1 VAQREVEVILLRQL
15 ASELATPVVIVDAQG
30 DLLYFNEAAEAIV
43 GRRFEDT
50 GEIRR
55 DEWSARFQP
64 TLVDG
69 APIKPEEQLLAETVD
84 QHRPIHGRFWM
95 RGLDGVRRLVEGTSL
110 PLVGQNGRQLGAFAF
125 FWEIDRQ

>member
-1 VAQREVEVILLRQL
+1 VAQHEVEVILLRQL

-50 GEIRR
+50 GDIRR
-55 DEWSARFQP
+55 DEWSARFEPSQ
-64 TLVDG
+64 VDG
-69 APIKPEEQLLAETVD
+69 SPLKPEEQLLSETVD
-84 QHRPIHGRFWM
+84 RHQPIHGRFWM

-110 PLVGQNGRQLGAFAF
+110 PLIGQNGRHLGAFAF
-125 FWEIDRQ
+125 FWEVDRQ